1 MVDVSSF
8 LEVWR
13 PAGSDLVPLSGER
26 ITIGRSEEN
35 DVVLSDD
42 GQVSRVHAVL
52 EPLAG
57 GWSVR

>member
-1 MVDVSSF
+1 M
-8 LEVWR
+8 WR